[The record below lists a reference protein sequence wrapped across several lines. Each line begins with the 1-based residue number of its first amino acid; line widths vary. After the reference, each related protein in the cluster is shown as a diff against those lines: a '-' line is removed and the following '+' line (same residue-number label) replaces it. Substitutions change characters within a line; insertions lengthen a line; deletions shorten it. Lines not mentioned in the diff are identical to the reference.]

1 MERFYMYAN
10 ILIIFSFVFR
20 KGGSNKLIKIC
31 HRIGKYGFT
40 EPLSFNSVVELINY
54 YHNVS
59 LAQYNR
65 TLDVKLLYPV
75 SRFHPVSIVGKK
87 IIYICK
93 IK

>member
-1 MERFYMYAN
+1 MERCYMFAS
-10 ILIIFSFVFR
+10 IMIIFCFVFR

-31 HRIGKYGFT
+31 HRNGKYGFT

-75 SRFHPVSIVGKK
+75 SRFHPVSITVEKLF
-87 IIYICK
+87 IYVK
-93 IK
+93 

>member
-1 MERFYMYAN
+1 MENFYKYAS
-10 ILIIFSFVFR
+10 ILNVFSFVFR

-31 HRIGKYGFT
+31 HRNGKYGFT
-40 EPLSFNSVVELINY
+40 EPLSFTSVVELINY

-75 SRFHPVSIVGKK
+75 SRIHPVSIVVKNIFVYVK
-87 IIYICK
+87 
-93 IK
+93 